1 MASTKNR
8 LTKSDIIKGLKKLDL
23 KKGDHIIVHSAL
35 SSLGEVVRGAD
46 TLIDAII
53 EVVGP
58 EGTIIVPTFGSSDK
72 VFNPKKSSTNL
83 GIIAQTL
90 WQRPNAVRSRH
101 PLASVAAIGAK
112 ADWLIE
118 GHENKSLAHGEET
131 PYTKLAEIN
140 GKILLLGVDQ
150 DRNTCLHCAEEIA
163 QLPYLRTAR
172 GKYVDRNRKIVKK
185 NWKYFPGPHRNFIAL
200 QQWFEKKGFV
210 KKIRLGNSVM
220 QVIAVKE
227 LLETLKERLADEP
240 DLFISK
246 NPNLPDAIWQRA
258 DIINEKLSQ
267 ESFTLAADSQYA
279 GLYIEQI
286 VENLKYYGIRNIVL
300 SFINTIPWYAIEA
313 HKRKWYLDF
322 LRREK
327 ISVAAVRL
335 PIITEHA
342 TALLNEA
349 KTSAL
354 ILPSTTE
361 ASMIKKLAS
370 NKYRIFLENITA
382 TSNQMNSICQKLPNI
397 KVAFNPLNFVQ
408 VGECPFVFTY
418 SRTALRKRLGLLFI
432 NDGLATGQRTFLE
445 EGLAEIKELISI
457 LRCKSFSGLFV
468 LQAENHGTFRQT
480 TEKFMSILKEL
491 GNVPENY

>member
-46 TLIDAII
+46 TVIDAII

-131 PYTKLAEIN
+131 PYIKLAEIN

-163 QLPYLRTAR
+163 QLPYLRTVR

-200 QQWFEKKGFV
+200 QQWFEKKDLSKRYGWE
-210 KKIRLGNSVM
+210 I
-220 QVIAVKE
+220 
-227 LLETLKERLADEP
+227 LLCR
-240 DLFISK
+240 
-246 NPNLPDAIWQRA
+246 
-258 DIINEKLSQ
+258 LSQ
-267 ESFTLAADSQYA
+267 
-279 GLYIEQI
+279 
-286 VENLKYYGIRNIVL
+286 
-300 SFINTIPWYAIEA
+300 
-313 HKRKWYLDF
+313 
-322 LRREK
+322 
-327 ISVAAVRL
+327 
-335 PIITEHA
+335 
-342 TALLNEA
+342 
-349 KTSAL
+349 
-354 ILPSTTE
+354 
-361 ASMIKKLAS
+361 
-370 NKYRIFLENITA
+370 
-382 TSNQMNSICQKLPNI
+382 
-397 KVAFNPLNFVQ
+397 
-408 VGECPFVFTY
+408 
-418 SRTALRKRLGLLFI
+418 
-432 NDGLATGQRTFLE
+432 
-445 EGLAEIKELISI
+445 
-457 LRCKSFSGLFV
+457 
-468 LQAENHGTFRQT
+468 
-480 TEKFMSILKEL
+480 
-491 GNVPENY
+491 

>member
-1 MASTKNR
+1 
-8 LTKSDIIKGLKKLDL
+8 
-23 KKGDHIIVHSAL
+23 V
-35 SSLGEVVRGAD
+35 
-46 TLIDAII
+46 
-53 EVVGP
+53 
-58 EGTIIVPTFGSSDK
+58 
-72 VFNPKKSSTNL
+72 
-83 GIIAQTL
+83 
-90 WQRPNAVRSRH
+90 
-101 PLASVAAIGAK
+101 
-112 ADWLIE
+112 
-118 GHENKSLAHGEET
+118 
-131 PYTKLAEIN
+131 
-140 GKILLLGVDQ
+140 
-150 DRNTCLHCAEEIA
+150 
-163 QLPYLRTAR
+163 
-172 GKYVDRNRKIVKK
+172 
-185 NWKYFPGPHRNFIAL
+185 
-200 QQWFEKKGFV
+200 
-210 KKIRLGNSVM
+210 

-361 ASMIKKLAS
+361 ASMIKKLDS

-468 LQAENHGTFRQT
+468 LQAENHNTFRQT
-480 TEKFMSILKEL
+480 AEKFMSILKEL
-491 GNVPENY
+491 GNVPEDY